1 MKILIVIPALGPV
14 YGGPSKIAV
23 ELAEALSNLGINI
36 DIVTTNANGSASL
49 DVPFYTWITEK
60 LYRVK
65 YFPYWRLKDYKISW
79 SLTKW
84 LFQHIADYDLVH
96 TIAVFSYPVL
106 ATHWACQLHQVP
118 YLMNPQGM
126 LEPWALSY
134 KAWKKRLYY
143 TLFEKPALQRASAIQ
158 MLASTEAERVKPLN
172 LMAPVVVI
180 PNGIHRQDF
189 ETLPDPELFYQKF
202 PGTRNQILILFLGRV
217 DPKKGLDLLA
227 SAFAKV
233 HTQLPQTH
241 LIVAGPDNIGFLP
254 TAQNY
259 FAEAGCFDA
268 VTFTGML
275 SGSIKYA
282 ALAAAKVYVA
292 PSYSEGFSMSV
303 LEGMAAGLPCVL
315 TTGCNFPEAAAAQ
328 AAYVVNIEADEI
340 ADALIRCLS
349 DPQQSQE
356 MGDSPG
362 SALGDSPPEMLGD
375 RARQLIFDHYTWE
388 RIAARLI
395 EVYTAILDGKTL
407 QRFS

>member
-1 MKILIVIPALGPV
+1 MKILVVVPALGAV
-14 YGGPSKIAV
+14 YGGPSKSVV
-23 ELAEALSNLGINI
+23 ELAQALGSLSNNV
-36 DIVTTNANGSASL
+36 DIITTNANGFNRL
-49 DVPFYTWITEK
+49 DVPLQTWITKEN
-60 LYRVK
+60 YRIK
-65 YFPYWRLKDYKISW
+65 YFPYWYLNDYKLSF

-84 LFQHIADYDLVH
+84 LFKHVADYDLVH
-96 TIAVFSYPVL
+96 TNAIFSYSVL
-106 ATHWACQLHQVP
+106 PTYWACQFHRVP
-118 YLMNPQGM
+118 YVITPRGM

-158 MLASTEAERVKPLN
+158 MLASTEAERVKPLKVK
-172 LMAPVVVI
+172 APLVII

-202 PGTRNQILILFLGRV
+202 PSTRNQILILFLGRV

-241 LIVAGPDNIGFLP
+241 LIVAGPDNTGFLP

-259 FAEAGCFDA
+259 FAEAGCVNA

-275 SGSIKYA
+275 SGSVKYA

-303 LEGMAAGLPCVL
+303 LEGMAAGLPCVI
-315 TTGCNFPEAAAAQ
+315 TTGCNFPEAAAAR
-328 AAYVVNIEADEI
+328 AAYVVNIAADEI
-340 ADALIRCLS
+340 ADALTQCLS
-349 DPQQSQE
+349 DLQQSQK
-356 MGDSPG
+356 MGGSP
-362 SALGDSPPEMLGD
+362 AEMLGD
-375 RARQLIFDHYTWE
+375 RARHLVYDHYTWD

-395 EVYTAILDGKTL
+395 EVYTAILEGKTL
-407 QRFS
+407 QKFLCFRETS